1 MGEID
6 LNDLEQFCLLGEEGL
21 EPECAIG
28 RLNLALEGKPE
39 SIAIILICLA
49 GDRVLAGSHTKL
61 GTEELP
67 TVCFQLAPLRSR

>member
-49 GDRVLAGSHTKL
+49 GDSFGWD
-61 GTEELP
+61 P
-67 TVCFQLAPLRSR
+67 TQSLAPKSCQPFASSWHP